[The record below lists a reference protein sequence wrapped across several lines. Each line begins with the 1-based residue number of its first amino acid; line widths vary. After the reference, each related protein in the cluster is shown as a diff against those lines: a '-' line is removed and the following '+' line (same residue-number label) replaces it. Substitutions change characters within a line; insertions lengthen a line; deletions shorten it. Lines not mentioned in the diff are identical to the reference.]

1 MEFLNELGSLVYFR
15 KAGLSDIV
23 ILDPRWLTE
32 VMVHCSAAPV
42 HYLRESPEP
51 MANLFNF
58 FFVLSP
64 HPSGHGGVFEDDARE
79 GHPSAQVPLQPHL
92 EGRPISRLPP
102 SSPPPSPWCVLGY
115 LLLLLLLNIYSQ
127 KLFVF
132 DCAEKFQ
139 ITFRLRRKRLV
150 LRAVEDVTGRTQNQ
164 LSFKVGDKIMLL
176 EKPKV
181 GRWWK
186 GMHNGQ
192 TGYFQANHVEDTGQP
207 PEFTL
212 EDESLVPC
220 LLTPEP
226 PPGLL
231 EKEWPLT
238 DETAPL
244 QIGRVWRFSFL
255 PLPFFPQVI
264 VRLLHSGESRFVQAP
279 SSSSSNL
286 L

>member
-1 MEFLNELGSLVYFR
+1 
-15 KAGLSDIV
+15 
-23 ILDPRWLTE
+23 
-32 VMVHCSAAPV
+32 
-42 HYLRESPEP
+42 
-51 MANLFNF
+51 
-58 FFVLSP
+58 
-64 HPSGHGGVFEDDARE
+64 
-79 GHPSAQVPLQPHL
+79 
-92 EGRPISRLPP
+92 
-102 SSPPPSPWCVLGY
+102 
-115 LLLLLLLNIYSQ
+115 
-127 KLFVF
+127 
-132 DCAEKFQ
+132 
-139 ITFRLRRKRLV
+139 V

-226 PPGLL
+226 PTGAL
-231 EKEWPLT
+231 EKEWPLV
-238 DETAPL
+238 DEAAPL

-264 VRLLHSGESRFVQAP
+264 VRLLHTGESRYVESHQLRKLSLAQACSP
-279 SSSSSNL
+279 HAHAYAGCTGSTVWLWRTSEAMRGA
-286 L
+286 

>member
-1 MEFLNELGSLVYFR
+1 M
-15 KAGLSDIV
+15 
-23 ILDPRWLTE
+23 
-32 VMVHCSAAPV
+32 
-42 HYLRESPEP
+42 
-51 MANLFNF
+51 
-58 FFVLSP
+58 
-64 HPSGHGGVFEDDARE
+64 
-79 GHPSAQVPLQPHL
+79 
-92 EGRPISRLPP
+92 
-102 SSPPPSPWCVLGY
+102 
-115 LLLLLLLNIYSQ
+115 
-127 KLFVF
+127 FVF
-132 DCAEKFQ
+132 GCAEKFQ
-139 ITFRLRRKRLV
+139 ITFRLRRKRIV

-231 EKEWPLT
+231 EKEWPLA

-264 VRLLHSGESRFVQAP
+264 VRLLHSGESRFVPAHHHHHHHHHHHLHRHHHQICCGSPHARAAQVALEAWHGGGEH
-279 SSSSSNL
+279 SR
-286 L
+286 

>member
-1 MEFLNELGSLVYFR
+1 MLEKG
-15 KAGLSDIV
+15 
-23 ILDPRWLTE
+23 ILQ
-32 VMVHCSAAPV
+32 HKF
-42 HYLRESPEP
+42 
-51 MANLFNF
+51 LFNHIWKGDQYPAY
-58 FFVLSP
+58 LHP
-64 HPSGHGGVFEDDARE
+64 H
-79 GHPSAQVPLQPHL
+79 
-92 EGRPISRLPP
+92 
-102 SSPPPSPWCVLGY
+102 
-115 LLLLLLLNIYSQ
+115 LLLLLGAYLVIYYITLIIAEYLFTKLL
-127 KLFVF
+127 FAF

-264 VRLLHSGESRFVQAP
+264 VRLLHSGESRFVLAP
-279 SSSSSNL
+279 SSAPSDL